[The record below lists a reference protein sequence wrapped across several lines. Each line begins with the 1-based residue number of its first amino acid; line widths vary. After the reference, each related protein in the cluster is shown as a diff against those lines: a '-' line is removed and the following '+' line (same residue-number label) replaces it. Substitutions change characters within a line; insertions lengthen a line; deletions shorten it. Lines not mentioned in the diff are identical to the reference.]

1 MQVQFTYSIWKSA
14 CESAYAIK
22 YLLLRN
28 LMKRH
33 QKCQK
38 LMNVTKP
45 SIPYLHI
52 AFPLSSIKHL
62 SHKKHSLELK
72 GKTNQQKGNL
82 MLQRAI
88 PYSLWTLDKWE
99 MYIQWRIAIGW
110 IYLLT
115 SHSVTALKYFCSD
128 GIKNADMRH
137 LNYYPSG
144 LGAYQSTTWLLVFS
158 VLNKPKGNSN
168 ILISMKGH
176 ILSQY
181 INLMEFFWHRL
192 SEALDHYF

>member
-28 LMKRH
+28 LTKRH

-88 PYSLWTLDKWE
+88 PYSLWTLDEWE

-110 IYLLT
+110 LYLLT

-128 GIKNADMRH
+128 GIKKCRH
-137 LNYYPSG
+137 AASE
-144 LGAYQSTTWLLVFS
+144 LLSLWVRGIPINNMVTGFQCF
-158 VLNKPKGNSN
+158 KQTKG
-168 ILISMKGH
+168 
-176 ILSQY
+176 
-181 INLMEFFWHRL
+181 EF
-192 SEALDHYF
+192 